1 MPKPNPKL
9 LASLAAGYLRA
20 HPDELVRVVRS
31 AAGLRVGIP
40 LDALRY
46 LVREFATGKK
56 APTDVVIEAVPPGL
70 RIAAS
75 FRVMGS
81 SLRAR
86 LSLFIESVEIAPG
99 KALVGARIAD
109 MDLEALDGGE
119 SPVVGLIKSGALDL
133 SKPGNL
139 LAFLPNRPVMIVEAK
154 DDRVVIDLLKI
165 PKVASNP
172 KVQRA
177 LSVVTPVLTVAS
189 VTTRD
194 DHLDVQLRASPSRL
208 SESLAAART

>member
-1 MPKPNPKL
+1 MPNPKVL
-9 LASLAAGYLRA
+9 VSAAASYLRS
-20 HPDELVRVVRS
+20 HPDELARVVRS
-31 AAGLRVGIP
+31 AAGLRIGIP

-46 LVREFATGKK
+46 LVRELATGKK

-70 RIAAS
+70 RLAAS

-81 SLRAR
+81 SVRAR
-86 LSLFIESVEIAPG
+86 LTLFIESVEISPG
-99 KALVGARIAD
+99 KALLAARIANL
-109 MDLEALDGGE
+109 DLEALEGGE
-119 SPVVGLIKSGALDL
+119 SPISGLIKSGALDL

-139 LAFLPNRPVMIVEAK
+139 LAFLPNRPPIIVDAK
-154 DDRVVIDLLKI
+154 DDRVVVDLLKS
-165 PKVASNP
+165 PKVASNA

-189 VTTRD
+189 IHTRD

-208 SESLAAART
+208 AEAVAAARS